1 MDFISILETF
11 GVPVAMSI
19 AFGFFI
25 WKQNNWIQNELQ
37 KELRESFERL
47 ENIIDKDF
55 RNIVIG
61 LINAQKETQIKI
73 SEMNKSYR
81 AIVEI
86 MSMLSG
92 NGLKAKF
99 LKKKNVEDDW

>member
-1 MDFISILETF
+1 MDFIGLLETF

-47 ENIIDKDF
+47 EDIIDRDF
-55 RNIVIG
+55 RQIVVG

-73 SEMNKSYR
+73 SEINRSYK

-86 MSMLSG
+86 MCMLED
-92 NGLKAKF
+92 NGLK
-99 LKKKNVEDDW
+99 KKWLQKKHVEEDW

>member
-1 MDFISILETF
+1 MDFIGILETF

-25 WKQNNWIQNELQ
+25 WKQNKWIQDELQ

-47 ENIIDKDF
+47 EDIIDKDF
-55 RNIVIG
+55 RNIVIS

-92 NGLKAKF
+92 NGLKGKF
-99 LKKKNVEDDW
+99 LKKKVEDDW

>member
-1 MDFISILETF
+1 MDLFSVLEKF
-11 GVPVAMSI
+11 GVPVAMSV

-25 WKQNNWIQNELQ
+25 WKQNKWIQEEFQ
-37 KELRESFERL
+37 KEQRESFERL
-47 ENIIDKDF
+47 EDIIDKDF
-55 RNIVIG
+55 RGIVIG

-73 SEMNKSYR
+73 SELNKSYR